1 MKKIPFNNSL
11 LAARQVNRYRF
22 TLIELLVVIAI
33 IAILA
38 AILLPALN
46 SARERGRAASCINNL
61 KQFGNFW
68 LGYADE
74 NDDQMLIGDTST
86 VGAKAYNHVTAR
98 GWLEYCLR
106 HKMFNPYYNVKT
118 PDGAAATHDLLL
130 CPSANP
136 SNYWA
141 HNSYRAATSYRYNFY
156 LNSIRNGYADIVRKT
171 TQLSKYASKTLVL
184 LDDWRPE
191 IKKNNLGDKNGRLGY
206 GSTIY
211 KLTDNYFNIGRY
223 GAHGRNANQL
233 MADGHV
239 EGKESITVTE
249 GDLLKIWTA
258 TTLKEFT
265 LD

>member
-1 MKKIPFNNSL
+1 MENESLKKHL
-11 LAARQVNRYRF
+11 LAKRPVNRYRF

-46 SARERGRAASCINNL
+46 QARERGRAASCINNL
-61 KQFGNFW
+61 KQFGSFW

-74 NDDQMLIGDTST
+74 NDDQMLIGDTSK
-86 VGAKAYNHVTAR
+86 VGAAAYNHVTAR

-141 HNSYRAATSYRYNFY
+141 HNSYRVASSY
-156 LNSIRNGYADIVRKT
+156 
-171 TQLSKYASKTLVL
+171 
-184 LDDWRPE
+184 
-191 IKKNNLGDKNGRLGY
+191 
-206 GSTIY
+206 
-211 KLTDNYFNIGRY
+211 
-223 GAHGRNANQL
+223 
-233 MADGHV
+233 M
-239 EGKESITVTE
+239 
-249 GDLLKIWTA
+249 
-258 TTLKEFT
+258 
-265 LD
+265 